1 MENFKEFVGSSIE
14 EAKEKARDYFNS
26 NHIEFE
32 LLPPKFLTVLTGK
45 RNVRIKA
52 RKKEITKDFLNFKE
66 NIKSFLEEL
75 IKLSGFDVE
84 IKDSMKDDTIKY
96 EILGKD
102 TSFFLENKAKLLD
115 SFQHLILKKS
125 SKEKLD
131 VNIVVDCDGFKEE
144 RESFLVKYLNR
155 ACETVRKSKKPYFLR
170 PLNPAERRFVHMMVQ
185 QNQSDLVTES
195 QGEGRYKKIKL
206 FFKPKES

>member
-1 MENFKEFVGSSIE
+1 MENFKEFIASSIE

-45 RNVRIKA
+45 RNVRIRA
-52 RKKEITKDFLNFKE
+52 RKKEITEDFLNFKDK
-66 NIKSFLEEL
+66 IKDFLEKL

-84 IKDSMKDDTIKY
+84 VKDSMKDDTIKY

-102 TSFFLENKAKLLD
+102 TSFFLENKARLLD
-115 SFQHLILKKS
+115 SFQHLVLKKAT
-125 SKEKLD
+125 KENLEI
-131 VNIVVDCDGFKEE
+131 NITVDCDGFKEE
-144 RESFLVKYLNR
+144 RENYLNKYLNR
-155 ACETVRKSKKPYFLR
+155 ACETVRKSKKPYILK
-170 PLNPAERRFVHMMVQ
+170 PLNPAERRFVHMMIQ
-185 QNQSDLVTES
+185 ENQVDLKTES